1 MTAARAAFRAG
12 DDRAALAAL
21 RRARDAHAPGSVEW
35 ATLERLVGLVLIHM
49 QREVEGT
56 FALER
61 SDALLDAADAPKPTL
76 DDWETL

>member
-12 DDRAALAAL
+12 DDRAALTAL
-21 RRARDAHAPGSVEW
+21 RRERDAYAPRSVEW

-61 SDALLDAADAPKPTL
+61 SDALLDAAGAPKPTL